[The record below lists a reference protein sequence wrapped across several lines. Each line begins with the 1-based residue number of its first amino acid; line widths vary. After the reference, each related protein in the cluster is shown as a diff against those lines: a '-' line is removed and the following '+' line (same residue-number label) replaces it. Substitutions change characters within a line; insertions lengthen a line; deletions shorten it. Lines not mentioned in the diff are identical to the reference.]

1 MVDARGRYGQ
11 LGSVAWAVVLVGAGA
26 AAVKLTIETAP
37 PLTRGDFFDSPY
49 LAPVFLGL
57 SLPAAAAGWFV
68 PRVGPLWGPVAASP
82 FFVTLLVQVPSD
94 DQGLWPVGMVF
105 LAVLTSL
112 PSAAAGAASLLRRRR
127 CG

>member
-11 LGSVAWAVVLVGAGA
+11 LGSAAWAVLLVGAGA
-26 AAVKLTIETAP
+26 AAVKLTVETAP

-49 LAPVFLGL
+49 LAPAFFGL

-68 PRVGPLWGPVAASP
+68 PRVGLWWGPVAASP

-94 DQGLWPVGMVF
+94 DQGLWPVGMAF
-105 LAVLTSL
+105 LVVLTSL
-112 PSAAAGAASLLRRRR
+112 PCAAAGAASLLRRRR
-127 CG
+127 RG

>member
-11 LGSVAWAVVLVGAGA
+11 LGSAAWAALLFGAGA

-49 LAPVFLGL
+49 LVPAFFGL
-57 SLPAAAAGWFV
+57 SLPAAAAGWFA
-68 PRVGPLWGPVAASP
+68 PRVGLWWGLVAASP

-94 DQGLWPVGMVF
+94 DQGLWPVGMAF
-105 LAVLTSL
+105 LVVLTSL
-112 PSAAAGAASLLRRRR
+112 PSAAAGAASLLRRRLR
-127 CG
+127 G